1 MNSKSFSRP
10 GAVDLSSL
18 QNAPRGGA
26 SASAPPAGAA
36 GQAPTSDAASTG
48 AGGGFLVDVTEAT
61 FQAEVI
67 NRSASVPVVIDF
79 WATWCQPCKQLS
91 PILEKLAAEYGG
103 RFVLAKIDVDA
114 NQQIAAS
121 AQVQSIP
128 TVLGVVKGQAIP
140 LFQGALPEA
149 DVRRVLDELL
159 NVATQNGVA
168 GRAEP
173 VQGNGAEAAEEVA
186 DTRFDAAY
194 EALEAGD
201 LDAAAAA
208 YQAVLNES
216 PADADAKAGLARVE
230 LLRRTHGVDAAA
242 ARASADADP
251 ADVDAQLV
259 AADLELAEGQA
270 EAAFNRLIETVRR
283 TAGDE
288 REQVRTRLVEL
299 FEIIGPSDPR
309 VVKARAALASALF

>member
-10 GAVDLSSL
+10 GAVDLSAL
-18 QNAPRGGA
+18 KGGPAAANAPASAGGA
-26 SASAPPAGAA
+26 
-36 GQAPTSDAASTG
+36 PTG
-48 AGGGFLVDVTEAT
+48 GGGFVIDVTEAT
-61 FQAEVI
+61 FQAEVL

-79 WATWCQPCKQLS
+79 WATWCEPCKQLS
-91 PILEKLAAEYGG
+91 PILERLAAEYAG

-128 TVLGVVKGQAIP
+128 TVVAVLRGQAVP
-140 LFQGALPEA
+140 LFQGAIPEA

-159 NVATQNGVA
+159 KVAAQNGVT

-173 VQGNGAEAAEEVA
+173 VASDTDQPEAVEETS
-186 DTRFDAAY
+186 DPRYDAAY
-194 EALEAGD
+194 EALTNGD
-201 LDAAAAA
+201 FDAAAAA
-208 YQAVLNES
+208 YQQVLAES

-230 LLRRTHGVDAAA
+230 LMRRTAGVDETA
-242 ARASADADP
+242 ARAAAEANP
-251 ADVDAQLV
+251 ADIDAQLIL
-259 AADLELAEGQA
+259 ADVEFAKGQV
-270 EAAFNRLIETVRR
+270 EASFDRLIGTVRR
-283 TAGDE
+283 TTADE
-288 REQVRTRLVEL
+288 RERVRRRLVEL